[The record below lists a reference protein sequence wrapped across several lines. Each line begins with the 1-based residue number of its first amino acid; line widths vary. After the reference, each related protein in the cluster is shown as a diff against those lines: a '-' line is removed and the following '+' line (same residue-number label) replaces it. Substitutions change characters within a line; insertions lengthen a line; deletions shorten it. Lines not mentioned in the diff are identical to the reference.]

1 MSDVRSWCQW
11 WRTRYHHEHD
21 NSSDKVNALLKI
33 IWSYILTQNFWDN
46 NNTDL
51 PQNESNAWWCWIS
64 PKASVSLPILIKIM
78 MIKKF
83 MMMLTMIML
92 TMMTMMLT
100 MMGPLSLIP
109 NFSPNCSSRLS
120 AYLDFNQQMPI
131 VYRVKSWSGSPDQKR
146 LLSPFLPGL
155 SISDWGLFVHS
166 RPGHIG
172 RRQVL
177 PCYVPAKIH
186 CHQNWHACWTF
197 IVLLALMKY
206 PVAGSFKGWV
216 RFFISGTSSSPSPEV
231 SSRCSISL
239 LPRASSI
246 SFLSSDTLEICCL
259 WKQEIFILYLCT
271 LGSGSSLSR
280 VSRSAPTLEEK

>member
-1 MSDVRSWCQW
+1 MLMV
-11 WRTRYHHEHD
+11 T
-21 NSSDKVNALLKI
+21 
-33 IWSYILTQNFWDN
+33 
-46 NNTDL
+46 
-51 PQNESNAWWCWIS
+51 
-64 PKASVSLPILIKIM
+64 
-78 MIKKF
+78 
-83 MMMLTMIML
+83 MLTML

-186 CHQNWHACWTF
+186 CHQNWHSWATPLRDHHL
-197 IVLLALMKY
+197 IGIDEVPGGRVLQ
-206 PVAGSFKGWV
+206 
-216 RFFISGTSSSPSPEV
+216 RV
-231 SSRCSISL
+231 SQVLHKRDKFEPLPGGELQVLEL
-239 LPRASSI
+239 LPV
-246 SFLSSDTLEICCL
+246 
-259 WKQEIFILYLCT
+259 
-271 LGSGSSLSR
+271 SGLLHLF
-280 VSRSAPTLEEK
+280 P